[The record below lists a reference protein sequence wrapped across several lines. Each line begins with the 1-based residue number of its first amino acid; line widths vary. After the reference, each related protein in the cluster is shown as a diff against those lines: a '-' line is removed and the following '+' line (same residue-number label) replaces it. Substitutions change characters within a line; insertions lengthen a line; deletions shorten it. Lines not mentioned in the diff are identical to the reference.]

1 MKKGRTTQFTNTDKK
16 MAHEYKN
23 EVEAIIANTD
33 FIENQIFD
41 ITLSPHVDEFA
52 NTFNFYRETL
62 SGAVKY
68 GVHSGYIFFYNDRL
82 PNAKAGI
89 SKGHG
94 IIFFNAGLII
104 TLIQSLL
111 EKKEIDDVVKNE
123 YAEFHK
129 LLDNPANNLVYQ
141 AAQHFTFYH
150 ELGHL
155 IQQSKD
161 LETYLPERS
170 IEPKVFDFTKHKLE
184 IDADS
189 FSAIAIAA
197 HVQQYIF
204 KIFGEDLNN
213 EKVESIIEIFC
224 SGVLLYFLSF
234 DSFKDEMYYE
244 EGTHPHPILRILNV
258 IMIITQYC
266 RESPRIKDKEIN
278 INHLK
283 ILNRTLSLASKLE
296 EKSFGTTK
304 SKTFLETLIKE
315 RTEIIEYY
323 KKIRSYIPENF
334 ILAEDK
340 WNATVKK

>member
-1 MKKGRTTQFTNTDKK
+1 

-23 EVEAIIANTD
+23 EVEEIIANTD
-33 FIENQIFD
+33 FIDNQIFD

-62 SGAVKY
+62 SSAVKY
-68 GVHSGYIFFYNDRL
+68 GVDSSYIFFYNDRV

-89 SKGHG
+89 SNGHG
-94 IIFFNAGLII
+94 IIFFNAGLLIS
-104 TLIQSLL
+104 LIQNLL
-111 EKKEIDDVVKNE
+111 GKIEIDDVVKNE

-129 LLDNPANNLVYQ
+129 FLDNPANNLVYQ

-155 IQQSKD
+155 IQQSEN
-161 LETYLPERS
+161 LRTYLPERS
-170 IEPKVFDFTKHKLE
+170 TQPELFDFTMHKLE

-197 HVQQYIF
+197 HVHQYIF
-204 KIFGEDLNN
+204 KIFGEDLSND
-213 EKVESIIEIFC
+213 KIESIIEIFC

-258 IMIITQYC
+258 IMIIAQYC
-266 RESPRIKDKEIN
+266 RESPLIKNKGID

-283 ILNRTLSLASKLE
+283 IMNQTLSLASKLE
-296 EKSFGTTK
+296 EKSFGTSK
-304 SKTFLETLIKE
+304 SKTFLETIRKE
-315 RTEIIEYY
+315 RKEIIEYY
-323 KKIRSYIPENF
+323 KKIRSYIPENHV
-334 ILAEDK
+334 LAENM
-340 WNATVKK
+340 WNEVVKNG